1 MTSNPRSTLAPAS
14 GVAITFN
21 VSEKNMPIPLSS
33 RVSQLVSALFPE
45 AESRRISERL
55 LIEASE
61 NIPFHEDAT
70 PEGMDRVRFAILKRI
85 KQSRKN
91 EDPAFEDAKCDWR
104 DLYVSAGF
112 SNSATAHDAWFE
124 KIINSKV

>member
-1 MTSNPRSTLAPAS
+1 
-14 GVAITFN
+14 
-21 VSEKNMPIPLSS
+21 MPIPLSS
-33 RVSQLVSALFPE
+33 RVQKLIAVLFSEPE
-45 AESRRISERL
+45 RSRIAERL
-55 LIEASE
+55 ETEASE

-91 EDPAFEDAKCDWR
+91 EASAFEDAKCDWR

-112 SNSATAHDAWFE
+112 ANSATAHDSWYE
-124 KIINSKV
+124 TITNKTNG